1 MEFSIRLDICKEK
14 VAQREISILT
24 TNKNISRTYKIIAHA
39 SMEHPVSYVWK
50 PTDRTVLDDVSHGV
64 EHGNN
69 QLARTG
75 ALSRTIPTTQKP
87 PHPPCQAAERRDEI
101 FLTKLWNP
109 FSLQQF
115 LMTTWQVLLGLEVNL
130 VQQENFFI
138 SQRLGTHSG
147 SNSIGIPIA
156 MPIPSPP
163 TIGPV
168 TDSTTP
174 PLILH
179 WMTFPCL
186 TAPPPLNYEVEK
198 AAAVRIMTHMQL
210 EILIGCPRI
219 ILRKVRYRHHWTA
232 AKGKNSL

>member
-1 MEFSIRLDICKEK
+1 
-14 VAQREISILT
+14 
-24 TNKNISRTYKIIAHA
+24 
-39 SMEHPVSYVWK
+39 MEHPVSYVRK

-87 PHPPCQAAERRDEI
+87 PHPPCQAAEHRDEI

-109 FSLQQF
+109 FSL
-115 LMTTWQVLLGLEVNL
+115 EVNL
-130 VQQENFFI
+130 VQQESFFI

-147 SNSIGIPIA
+147 SNSIGIPIT

-168 TDSTTP
+168 TDSKTP

-210 EILIGCPRI
+210 EILTGCPRI
-219 ILRKVRYRHHWTA
+219 ILRK
-232 AKGKNSL
+232 